1 MKTAQEKLQCHFDKQ
16 REYQARAIARQRE
29 KQADP
34 DWRAG
39 QYEKQRN
46 RQAKSA
52 ERAKN
57 KPIKCRGLKGRTPTA
72 AERRVMDKISSLPCI
87 ACYVHGVTNEN
98 ATIHHIDGRTA
109 DGAHAYVLSLC
120 DCHHQHAAPASVRA
134 IYPWLV
140 PVHADGSWGGKAEF
154 EQRNGSQAALYAL
167 CLEMIS

>member
-1 MKTAQEKLQCHFDKQ
+1 MKTEQEKLQCHFEKQ
-16 REYQARAIARQRE
+16 REYQARAIARQRA

-34 DWRAG
+34 EWRAE
-39 QYEKQRN
+39 QYEKQRE
-46 RQAKSA
+46 RQIKSA

-72 AERRVMDKISSLPCI
+72 AERRMMDKIGSLPCI

-98 ATIHHIDGRTA
+98 ATIHHISGRTT

-120 DCHHQHAAPASVRA
+120 DCHHQHAATAAVRA

-140 PVHADGSWGGKAEF
+140 PVHADGTCGGKAEF
-154 EQRNGSQAALYAL
+154 EALNGTQEHLYAL
-167 CLEMIS
+167 CLEMIV